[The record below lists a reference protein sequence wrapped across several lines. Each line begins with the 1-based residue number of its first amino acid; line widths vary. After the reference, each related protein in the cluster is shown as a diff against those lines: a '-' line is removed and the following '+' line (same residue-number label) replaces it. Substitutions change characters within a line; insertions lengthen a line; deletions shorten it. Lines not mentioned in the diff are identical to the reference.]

1 MCVCRDVTRI
11 APVSQ
16 RMKRC
21 SRCSD
26 ELGADWSASNCRG
39 RFARFPNCEGASA
52 VAKASLPSEMLG
64 LMRRRLPFLR
74 ATSFYRP
81 RLIAPV
87 VCSREVLGLG
97 DSH

>member
-1 MCVCRDVTRI
+1 
-11 APVSQ
+11 
-16 RMKRC
+16 
-21 SRCSD
+21 
-26 ELGADWSASNCRG
+26 
-39 RFARFPNCEGASA
+39 

-74 ATSFYRP
+74 AASFYRP

-87 VCSREVLGLG
+87 VCSREMLGLG